1 MQNRGA
7 NTLFERRLLI
17 MLYPSMSSLLKNINS
32 RYLLVNA
39 IANLSRKI
47 AATAEERGEVLEK
60 KPVSIAIELIS
71 EGKYSVRLKDEITD

>member
-1 MQNRGA
+1 
-7 NTLFERRLLI
+7 